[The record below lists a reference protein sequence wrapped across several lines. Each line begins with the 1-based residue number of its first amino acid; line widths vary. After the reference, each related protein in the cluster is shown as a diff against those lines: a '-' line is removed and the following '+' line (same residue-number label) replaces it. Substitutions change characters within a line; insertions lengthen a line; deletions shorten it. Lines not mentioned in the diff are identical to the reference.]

1 MSKRAKQLRS
11 LLLGGA
17 HPRVRAHIL
26 LITHFRETGHPRL
39 ARWVAGRLERK
50 HGVLISPNAEVPR
63 SVDFRH
69 PIGVVIGK
77 GVRLGERVIV
87 FQNVTIGGARIGD
100 WHQDNF
106 PEVGD
111 DTVIFAGAVVV
122 GKVKIG
128 KRCIVG
134 ANAVV
139 TEDVPDYCTV
149 AGVPARVI
157 RTDEPTGP
165 RKPLCATSDG

>member
-1 MSKRAKQLRS
+1 MSKRAKQVHS

-17 HPRVRAHIL
+17 HPRVRAHVLAISY
-26 LITHFRETGHPRL
+26 FSETGHQRL

-50 HGVLISPNAEVPR
+50 HGVRISPNAELPR

-100 WHQDNF
+100 WQQDNY

-122 GKVKIG
+122 GKIKIG

-139 TEDVPDYCTV
+139 TEDVPDHCTV
-149 AGVPARVI
+149 AGVPARII
-157 RTDEPTGP
+157 RRDELTGP
-165 RKPLCATSDG
+165 